1 MGKIILLIVGAMI
14 FTSCYRIDSKT
25 YKATGYSERVRFI
38 ILHYT
43 AIDRERSIRALTQ
56 EKVSSHYL
64 VTDKRQDPIYQLVSL
79 EKRAWHA
86 GISEFAGRTNLND
99 SSIGIEIVNKG
110 YKKMIVDLD
119 MENEVKNIANRKFY
133 PYKDYQIKKI
143 GRLLQD
149 LVKEYKI
156 SPKNIL
162 GHSDVAPTRKQDPGP
177 MFPWEQLYKEYG
189 VGAWYEDEDFHKFY
203 DEGLYEKYSEADIQM
218 ELRRYG
224 YGIKISG
231 KNDGETIKVI
241 GAFQSHFRPIRVT
254 GEMDLETFAIL
265 KALNQKYSL

>member
-1 MGKIILLIVGAMI
+1 MDN
-14 FTSCYRIDSKT
+14 RT
-25 YKATGYSERVRFI
+25 YKATGYNERVRFI

-43 AIDRERSIRALTQ
+43 ATERERSIRALTQ
-56 EKVSSHYL
+56 GEVSAHYL
-64 VTDKRQDPIYQLVSL
+64 VTDKRWDPVYQLVPL

-86 GISEFAGRTNLND
+86 GISEFEGRTNLND

-110 YKKMIVDLD
+110 YKKTVVDLD
-119 MENEVKNIANRKFY
+119 TENEVKNIANREFY

-162 GHSDVAPTRKQDPGP
+162 GHSDIAPTRKQDPGP
-177 MFPWEQLYKEYG
+177 MFPWEYLYIKYG
-189 VGAWYEDEDFHKFY
+189 LGAWYDIGDFYKFY
-203 DEGLYEKYSEADIQM
+203 DKTLYEKYNETDIQM
-218 ELRRYG
+218 ELKKYG

-231 KNDGETIKVI
+231 EKDSETIKVI
-241 GAFQSHFRPIRVT
+241 GAFQAHFRSDKVT

-265 KALNQKYSL
+265 KALNKKYD